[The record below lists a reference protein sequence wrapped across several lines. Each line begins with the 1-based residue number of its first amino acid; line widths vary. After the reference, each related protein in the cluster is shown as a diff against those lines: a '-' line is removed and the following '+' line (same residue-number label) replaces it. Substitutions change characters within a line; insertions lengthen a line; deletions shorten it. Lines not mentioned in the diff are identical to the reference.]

1 MGHTPWDQDSS
12 RRAHPPNCLLHVTVL
27 KDGETEA
34 PRGASQAGSVH
45 WAWSPGRTPPRGP
58 CHLGILVGSC
68 LMGSPKLLSEQR
80 AAPALLAPLILL
92 VIPAVAKEKCFT
104 HFNQCFIL
112 DLCPLKG
119 FPQGQDFKNRTNK
132 YKGNEHRR
140 LAGGQA
146 EESRA
151 RATAYRADSSLRPPN
166 PRAVGATQPSDLH
179 CRGPLPPSHPPSRGG
194 ADTAWLTCS
203 PYQPLHCVP
212 LRDACPL
219 CPFPTLCREGLIP
232 GSPREHTQK
241 MGLPQIESQHPQ
253 TCLRNEDE

>member
-179 CRGPLPPSHPPSRGG
+179 CRGPPATITPSLTWWCRYSLAHLLPIPAAPLCAPQGRLPSLPFPHAVQGG
-194 ADTAWLTCS
+194 ADSRVPERTHTENGSS
-203 PYQPLHCVP
+203 PDRKSTSSNL
-212 LRDACPL
+212 L
-219 CPFPTLCREGLIP
+219 E
-232 GSPREHTQK
+232 E
-241 MGLPQIESQHPQ
+241 
-253 TCLRNEDE
+253 